1 MTRKLQAVRAAI
13 LLAVL
18 GACAGDIDPQ
28 WQLDHDRI
36 IAVRATPPHLAAAGD
51 TAQLDLL
58 VGHKGAM
65 TTEQP
70 PDATTVVSPMSLAG
84 AVSGATVTAPSD
96 AQLAAARTE
105 LKLAD
110 GAPVPLTIGVLSGEF
125 AAVKT
130 VWLGEPGDNPVLAEV
145 MVGGVPPGTEL
156 VVPADLDVH
165 LSVTADDSTE
175 IVNWLTSCGTMHDFD
190 LHAAY
195 LHVLP
200 ADPQE
205 GELALVLRDATG
217 GVTWQ
222 TWPIHAE

>member
-1 MTRKLQAVRAAI
+1 M
-13 LLAVL
+13 LAVL
-18 GACAGDIDPQ
+18 AACAGDIDPP

-36 IAVRATPPHLAAAGD
+36 VAVRATPPHLASGE
-51 TAQLDLL
+51 TAQLDVL

-70 PDATTVVSPMSLAG
+70 PDATTVVSPASLAG
-84 AVSGATVTAPSD
+84 AVSGATVTAPSE

-105 LKLAD
+105 LKLASD
-110 GAPVPLTIGVLSGEF
+110 APVPLTIGVLAGGF

-130 VWLGEPGDNPVLAEV
+130 VWLGESGDNPVLADV
-145 MVGGVPPGTEL
+145 TVGGVPPGTEL
-156 VVPADLDVH
+156 VVPPDLDVH
-165 LSVTADDSTE
+165 LFVTADDSTE

>member
-1 MTRKLQAVRAAI
+1 VKA
-13 LLAVL
+13 LLAIAL
-18 GACAGDIDPQ
+18 LAGCAGDIDPQ

-36 IAVRATPPHLAAAGD
+36 VAVRATPPHLAMPGD

-70 PDATTVVSPMSLAG
+70 PDLATVITPASLAG

-105 LKLAD
+105 LKIAD
-110 GAPVPLTIGVLSGEF
+110 GMPVPLTIGVSAGAF
-125 AAVKT
+125 AAIKT
-130 VWLGEPGDNPVLAEV
+130 VWLGEAGDNPVLADLTV
-145 MVGGVPPGTEL
+145 SGVPPGTEL
-156 VVPADLDVH
+156 VVPPDMDVR
-165 LSVTADDSTE
+165 LFVTADDSNLV
-175 IVNWLTSCGTMHDFD
+175 VNWLTSCGTMHDFD
-190 LHAAY
+190 LHSAY

-200 ADPQE
+200 ADPQT
-205 GELALVLRDATG
+205 GELAIVVRDSSG
-217 GVTWQ
+217 GVAWQ